1 MFVVIPTVIFFFSSQ
16 FAQDARDV
24 MDTLLKNH
32 ENGDIIAED
41 DPYHTYLI
49 SAWARICIVLGWYF
63 FGSV

>member
-1 MFVVIPTVIFFFSSQ
+1 MCCVQ

-32 ENGDIIAED
+32 ESGDIIAED

-49 SAWARICIVLGWYF
+49 SAWSRICIVLG
-63 FGSV
+63 SCKVIPLKIDNVVR